1 MDKLIIDGGN
11 PLSGSVEI
19 SGAKNAVLP
28 IMALAL
34 LVDGKSKLHR
44 VPDLR
49 DTRTFIKL
57 LNLLGA
63 NSEFENHSLT
73 IDASNITSLEA
84 PYDLVKTMRASF
96 YVMGP
101 LLARF
106 GEARVS
112 LPGGCAWGPRP
123 VDYHLQGFE
132 KLGAEVVL
140 EDGYITARAKS

>member
-1 MDKLIIDGGN
+1 MDKLIIDGGK

-57 LNLLGA
+57 LNLL
-63 NSEFENHSLT
+63 
-73 IDASNITSLEA
+73 
-84 PYDLVKTMRASF
+84 
-96 YVMGP
+96 
-101 LLARF
+101 
-106 GEARVS
+106 
-112 LPGGCAWGPRP
+112 
-123 VDYHLQGFE
+123 
-132 KLGAEVVL
+132 
-140 EDGYITARAKS
+140 